1 MFWPSNIASDE
12 AKRKELAEKE
22 AKKTAK
28 KNAK

>member
-1 MFWPSNIASDE
+1 MFYPLDIASDE

-22 AKKTAK
+22 AKKSAK